1 MGEGFPRT
9 LRLRSFQKYEGLLR
23 NSGTMQTLPQLV
35 QYSIRHAEAETVLVS
50 LDKIKKGVI
59 PDEAYS
65 FVSSIILRH
74 NGNAESKQHL
84 NAAFL
89 INPP

>member
-1 MGEGFPRT
+1 MLTWEKDSHG
-9 LRLRSFQKYEGLLR
+9 LYDYEASKNTKDYFEIQGPCKLFR
-23 NSGTMQTLPQLV
+23 NW
-35 QYSIRHAEAETVLVS
+35 YKAETVLVS

-74 NGNAESKQHL
+74 NGNAET
-84 NAAFL
+84 FL